1 MRYSKRELY
10 SFSKNLQKNDYV
22 FLLRN
27 CTKSKRAPGFILGYQ
42 DQFFKKVLNTF
53 KGHHHPQDTC
63 FSTPLWS
70 QVSGMKNECFMEVF
84 KNPLKIFYVFLLRKS
99 AMFFFSEIAL
109 CFWVTTTIFE
119 KRF

>member
-63 FSTPLWS
+63 FSTPLLS
-70 QVSGMKNECFMEVF
+70 HVSGISTFKKSLDGAIDQFMEG
-84 KNPLKIFYVFLLRKS
+84 
-99 AMFFFSEIAL
+99 
-109 CFWVTTTIFE
+109 
-119 KRF
+119 